1 MLSTKDMAHAVKNP
15 GQLSDTEIK
24 TILDNWDVPDW
35 SDMNPEEFRNHFRK
49 SEFHLL
55 TDLDSNM
62 LSVARINFNFRVK
75 IDETEYQIA
84 ELVGFVAVEIL
95 KGYGK
100 ILLDRVGDNL
110 KNRNIEAIGFC
121 KNKNSAFYESCGLKI
136 FYNSVRYLRE
146 MKEGN
151 WYTPTEDDDIFSLTL
166 SDNTIPLF
174 EKLSHD
180 HPAYLIFE

>member
-1 MLSTKDMAHAVKNP
+1 MLSTKDMVYAVKNP
-15 GQLSDTEIK
+15 GQLSDPEIK

-35 SDMNPEEFRNHFRK
+35 KDMQPEEFRNHFRK

-55 TDLDSNM
+55 TDSVSNM
-62 LSVARINFNFRVK
+62 LSVARINFNFKVK
-75 IDETEYQIA
+75 IDESEYQIA

-95 KGYGK
+95 KGYGE
-100 ILLDRVGDNL
+100 ILLGFVGNNL

-121 KNKNSAFYESCGLKI
+121 KNKNSTFYESCGLRI
-136 FYNSVRYLRE
+136 FYNSVQFIRE
-146 MKEGN
+146 MKDGK
-151 WYTPTEDDDIFSLTL
+151 WFTPTEDDDIFSLTL
-166 SDNTIPLF
+166 SERTLPLF

>member
-1 MLSTKDMAHAVKNP
+1 MAAAKDMVYTIKNT
-15 GQLSDTEIK
+15 GQLSDVEIK

-35 SDMNPEEFRNHFRK
+35 NDMKPEEFRSRFTK

-55 TDLDSNM
+55 TDSASNL
-62 LSVARINFNFRVK
+62 LSIARINFNFKVK

-100 ILLDRVGDNL
+100 ILLEHVGDNL
-110 KNRNIEAIGFC
+110 KKRNIEAIGFC

-136 FYNSVRYLRE
+136 FYNSVKFLRE
-146 MKEGN
+146 MKDGKC
-151 WYTPTEDDDIFSLTL
+151 YTPTENDDIFSLTL
-166 SDNTIPLF
+166 SENTIHLF
-174 EKLSHD
+174 EKLNHD
-180 HPAYLIFE
+180 HLAYLIFE